1 MKGVIAA
8 GGLGTRLYPIT
19 NNISK
24 HLLPIYNKPLIYY
37 PLTTLIATGIR
48 EICIVGNKEEIN
60 NFKLLLGNG
69 TQIGCRIEYNHQ
81 PLPLGIPDVIN
92 KAEEV
97 FGKSPITLI
106 LGDNIITAS
115 DILIEALKEKK
126 IKGSRIFLTKVQ
138 DPSRYGVATFDKK
151 MNIKNL
157 VEKPKNPKSDYAI
170 IGLYVFDE
178 LVFDEVKKIKPSRRG
193 ELEIIDVLN
202 QYKKRNSLY
211 FNILKRGTVWFDA
224 GTPDSLNRANN
235 YIQLFEK
242 QSGTM
247 IGSIEE
253 AAYTRGFIEKNKLL
267 KLCSAMPESD
277 YKYYLLN
284 FLK

>member
-115 DILIEALKEKK
+115 DILIETLKEKK
-126 IKGSRIFLTKVQ
+126 NKR
-138 DPSRYGVATFDKK
+138 
-151 MNIKNL
+151 IKNISY
-157 VEKPKNPKSDYAI
+157 KSSRSI
-170 IGLYVFDE
+170 
-178 LVFDEVKKIKPSRRG
+178 KIWCCK
-193 ELEIIDVLN
+193 
-202 QYKKRNSLY
+202 
-211 FNILKRGTVWFDA
+211 F
-224 GTPDSLNRANN
+224 
-235 YIQLFEK
+235 
-242 QSGTM
+242 
-247 IGSIEE
+247 
-253 AAYTRGFIEKNKLL
+253 
-267 KLCSAMPESD
+267 
-277 YKYYLLN
+277 
-284 FLK
+284 

>member
-69 TQIGCRIEYNHQ
+69 KQIGCRIEYNHQ
-81 PLPLGIPDVIN
+81 SLPLGIPDVIN

-106 LGDNIITAS
+106 
-115 DILIEALKEKK
+115 
-126 IKGSRIFLTKVQ
+126 
-138 DPSRYGVATFDKK
+138 
-151 MNIKNL
+151 
-157 VEKPKNPKSDYAI
+157 
-170 IGLYVFDE
+170 
-178 LVFDEVKKIKPSRRG
+178 
-193 ELEIIDVLN
+193 
-202 QYKKRNSLY
+202 
-211 FNILKRGTVWFDA
+211 
-224 GTPDSLNRANN
+224 
-235 YIQLFEK
+235 
-242 QSGTM
+242 
-247 IGSIEE
+247 
-253 AAYTRGFIEKNKLL
+253 
-267 KLCSAMPESD
+267 
-277 YKYYLLN
+277 
-284 FLK
+284 